1 MTIIDVL
8 QQGIRFTNS
17 DPAAQEMLA
26 DFKDH
31 KVGMKLDKDETTIVI
46 KDGTVALEIG
56 MREDCHAS
64 MRLPDIDLCG
74 AIDNSYDLMEIREK
88 GEIIK
93 GDKTD
98 PNTAVHFMAL
108 DQPAGRAGFVAPAPR
123 VAVHLRN
130 AFAVKLLHVDDL

>member
-31 KVGMKLDKDETTIVI
+31 KVGMKLDTDETTIVI

-56 MREDCHAS
+56 MREDCHAA
-64 MRLPDIDLCG
+64 MKMTDFDLCG

-93 GDKTD
+93 GDRTD

-108 DQPAGRAGFVAPAPR
+108 FPFFDAMVRLYEQDQEFKN
-123 VAVHLRN
+123 AVD
-130 AFAVKLLHVDDL
+130 AVKAAL

>member
-31 KVGMKLDKDETTIVI
+31 KVGMKLDTDETTIVI
-46 KDGTVALEIG
+46 KDGTVALETG
-56 MREDCHAS
+56 MRDDCHAS

-108 DQPAGRAGFVAPAPR
+108 FPFFDAMVRLYEQDQEFKN
-123 VAVHLRN
+123 AVD
-130 AFAVKLLHVDDL
+130 AVKAAL

>member
-1 MTIIDVL
+1 MAITDVL
-8 QQGIRFTNS
+8 QQGILFTNA

-31 KVGMKLDKDETTIVI
+31 KVGVKLDKAEVTIVI
-46 KDGTVALEIG
+46 QDGVVSLENG
-56 MREDCHAS
+56 MRDDCHAA
-64 MRLPDIDLCG
+64 MKMTDIDLCG

-93 GDKTD
+93 GDRTD

-108 DQPAGRAGFVAPAPR
+108 FPFFDAMVRLYAEDQEF
-123 VAVHLRN
+123 
-130 AFAVKLLHVDDL
+130 KKTVDALKATL

>member
-1 MTIIDVL
+1 MAITDVL
-8 QQGIRFTNS
+8 QQGILFTNA

-31 KVGMKLDKDETTIVI
+31 KVGVKLDTTEVTIVI
-46 KDGTVALEIG
+46 QDGIVSLETG
-56 MREDCHAS
+56 MREDCHAA
-64 MRLPDIDLCG
+64 MKMTDFDLCG

-93 GDKTD
+93 GDRTD

-108 DQPAGRAGFVAPAPR
+108 FPFFDAMVRLYADDQEFKK
-123 VAVHLRN
+123 AVDTLK
-130 AFAVKLLHVDDL
+130 ASL

>member
-31 KVGMKLDKDETTIVI
+31 KVGMKLDTDETTIVI

-56 MREDCHAS
+56 MREDCHAA
-64 MRLPDIDLCG
+64 MKMTDLDLCG

-93 GDKTD
+93 GDRTD

-108 DQPAGRAGFVAPAPR
+108 FPFFDAMVRLYEQDQEFKN
-123 VAVHLRN
+123 AVD
-130 AFAVKLLHVDDL
+130 AVKAST

>member
-46 KDGTVALEIG
+46 KDGTVALESG

-108 DQPAGRAGFVAPAPR
+108 FPFFDAMVRLYEQDQEFKN
-123 VAVHLRN
+123 AVD
-130 AFAVKLLHVDDL
+130 AVKAAL

>member
-1 MTIIDVL
+1 MTMIDVL
-8 QQGIRFTNS
+8 QQGVRFANS

-46 KDGTVALEIG
+46 KDGTVMLES
-56 MREDCHAS
+56 RHA
-64 MRLPDIDLCG
+64 RGLPCGHAMTDIDLCG

-108 DQPAGRAGFVAPAPR
+108 FPFFDAMVRLYEQDQEFKN
-123 VAVHLRN
+123 AVD
-130 AFAVKLLHVDDL
+130 AVKAAL

>member
-31 KVGMKLDKDETTIVI
+31 KVGMKLDTDETTIVI
-46 KDGTVALEIG
+46 KDGTVALETG

-108 DQPAGRAGFVAPAPR
+108 FPFFDAMVRLYEQDQEFKN
-123 VAVHLRN
+123 AVD
-130 AFAVKLLHVDDL
+130 AVKAAL

>member
-46 KDGTVALEIG
+46 KDGAVALESG

-108 DQPAGRAGFVAPAPR
+108 FPFFDAMVRLYEQDQEFKN
-123 VAVHLRN
+123 AVD
-130 AFAVKLLHVDDL
+130 AVKAAL

>member
-46 KDGTVALEIG
+46 KDGTVALETG
-56 MREDCHAS
+56 MREDCHAA
-64 MRLPDIDLCG
+64 MKMTDFDLCG

-93 GDKTD
+93 GDRTD

-108 DQPAGRAGFVAPAPR
+108 FPFFDAMVRLYEQDQEFKN
-123 VAVHLRN
+123 AVD
-130 AFAVKLLHVDDL
+130 AVKAAL